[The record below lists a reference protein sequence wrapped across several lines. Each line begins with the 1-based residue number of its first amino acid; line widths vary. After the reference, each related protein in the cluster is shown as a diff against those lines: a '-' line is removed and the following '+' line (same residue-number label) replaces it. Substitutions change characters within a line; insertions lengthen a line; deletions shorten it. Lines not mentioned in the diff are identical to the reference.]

1 MFCSHFFINTTSQ
14 QLQRPRIYIFK
25 SGDMYFFMMKVI
37 TTITLI
43 HFIEFLLFGTTNIYL
58 VFMKVCLR
66 HLQDETKSHGPAPR
80 LHVVPGR
87 GHHRPT
93 PPSVDLGREKGVK
106 PTRGMKLQLEVHL
119 IQCS

>member
-1 MFCSHFFINTTSQ
+1 MLKSLFTFLISTTSQ

-43 HFIEFLLFGTTNIYL
+43 HFIEFLWFGTTNIYQ
-58 VFMKVCLR
+58 VYMKVRLR
-66 HLQDETKSHGPAPR
+66 HFQDDTKSHGPAAR

-93 PPSVDLGREKGVK
+93 PP
-106 PTRGMKLQLEVHL
+106 QW
-119 IQCS
+119 I